1 MATVTYVR
9 ERGGWAGEEGDDASS
24 YERSWYVYRK
34 TDGVMVSLDFD
45 DVYGIIV
52 PAYASHGATVS
63 EMPGVECNLIGIR
76 HQDDGSEVWIA
87 TASYR
92 SPTVGSEPIPN
103 DFDTFMSRSQNNSP
117 NEPFR
122 PRFSGGGMV
131 VTEAVWEDLDGEAIV
146 NSAGDPFEN
155 QLTRDVTVQVDRVT
169 VNERDKANTA
179 AIGKCE
185 GRRLLANATYED
197 LDHVDKSDGVTT
209 RYYRNTYE
217 VWTHPYQNWTPTI
230 VMDRGYRELRI
241 VFDENN
247 NPEFK
252 LLPIRDKW
260 GEPVNKPVPLDEAGQ
275 ALAPKAK
282 PRMLRFRLREEGPLN
297 VPFLG

>member
-9 ERGGWAGEEGDDASS
+9 ERGGWAGRVGNDSS
-24 YERSWYVYRK
+24 DYERSWFVYRK
-34 TDGVMVSLDFD
+34 TDGVMVALDFD

-52 PAYASHGATVS
+52 PTYASRGSTVA
-63 EMPGVECNLIGIR
+63 ELPGVECSLVDIR

-87 TASYR
+87 IASYET
-92 SPTVGSEPIPN
+92 PQAGSEPIPDN
-103 DFDTFMSRSQNNSP
+103 FDEFMSRSQTNSA

-131 VTEAVWEDLDGEAIV
+131 VSEAVWEDLDGEAIV

-155 QLTRDVTVQVDRVT
+155 QLTREVTIQVDRVT
-169 VNERDKANTA
+169 VNEREPANTGN
-179 AIGKCE
+179 IGKCE
-185 GRRLLANATYED
+185 GRRMLANATYED
-197 LDHVDKSDGVTT
+197 LDHVDKSDGVST

-217 VWTHPYQNWTPTI
+217 VWTHPYQEWTPTV

-260 GEPVNKPVPLDEAGQ
+260 GEPVNKAAPLDGAGQ
-275 ALAPKAK
+275 ALAPKQK
-282 PRMLRFRLREEGPLN
+282 PKMLRFRLRQQGPLN

>member
-9 ERGGWAGEEGDDASS
+9 ERSGWAGSVTNDASS
-24 YERSWYVYRK
+24 YERSWFVYRK
-34 TDGVMVSLDFD
+34 TDGVIVSLDFD

-52 PAYASHGATVS
+52 PTYASLSATVS
-63 EMPGVECNLIGIR
+63 ELAGVECSAIDIR
-76 HQDDGSEVWIA
+76 HQDDGSEVWVASA
-87 TASYR
+87 TYETPQA
-92 SPTVGSEPIPN
+92 GSEPIPN
-103 DFDTFMSRSQNNSP
+103 DFNEFMSRSQNNSA

-131 VTEAVWEDLDGEAIV
+131 VTEAVWTDLDGDAIV

-155 QLTRDVTVQVDRVT
+155 QLTRDVTIQVDRVT
-169 VNERDKANTA
+169 VNEREKADTS

-217 VWTHPYQNWTPTI
+217 VWTHPYQEWTPTI

-247 NPEFK
+247 NAEFK

-260 GEPVNKPVPLDEAGQ
+260 GEPINKPAPLDGAGQ
-275 ALAPKAK
+275 ALAPKDK
-282 PRMLRFRLREEGPLN
+282 PKMLRFRLREAGPLN
-297 VPFLG
+297 IPFLG